1 MNKRI
6 TNKVYKRKFQI
17 LFAEVMGGLLDRHI
31 KPSRVRLG
39 VHVRDSEVMYME
51 GRAQGLEMK
60 LKLYKKPQW
69 EDKDDKD

>member
-17 LFAEVMGGLLDRHI
+17 VFAEVMSGLLDRKI
-31 KPSRVRLG
+31 KPSRVRLI
-39 VHVRDSEVMYME
+39 VHEMDGEAMWMI

-60 LKLYKKPQW
+60 LKIFKKPQW
-69 EDKDDKD
+69 EETQDD